1 MRIIFFGTAEF
12 AVGPLKA
19 LANSRHEILCVVTQ
33 PQRKKGRGLKLA
45 KSPVEEFALTKSL
58 EVLEFDDVNSQE
70 ALKQLKGKNPD
81 LFVVAA
87 FGQIMK
93 EETLK
98 IPKLYSINIHAS
110 LLPRYRGASPI
121 QRAIL
126 NGDKKTGITI
136 MAMNSFLDKG
146 DIISV
151 KEVKIEPD
159 DDAAR
164 LSARLSKC
172 ASELVVKT
180 ADKIEAGKVKLTPQ
194 DDKQATY
201 APKLTKED
209 GLIDWNSDAQ
219 DIINKIRACRPWP
232 SAYTYFNKK
241 LLKIIEAE
249 RVLSPQKSEAAPGMV
264 IISSKDELLIACKG
278 SSISIKR
285 LQLEGKKPLETGEFL
300 RGHKIEQGIML
311 G

>member
-12 AVGPLKA
+12 AVGSLKA
-19 LANSRHEILCVVTQ
+19 LASSRHEVVCVVTQ
-33 PQRKKGRGLKLA
+33 PQRKKGRGLKFA
-45 KSPVEEFALTKSL
+45 KSPVEEFVLTKSF
-58 EVLEFDDVNSQE
+58 EVLEFDNVNSEE
-70 ALKQLKGKNPD
+70 ALKTLKDKNAD
-81 LFVVAA
+81 LFVVSA

-98 IPKLYSINIHAS
+98 IPKLYPINIHAS
-110 LLPRYRGASPI
+110 LLPQYRGASPI

-136 MAMNSFLDKG
+136 MAMNNFLDRG

-151 KEVKIEPD
+151 REVKIEPD
-159 DDAAR
+159 DDAIK
-164 LSARLSKC
+164 LSTRLSKC
-172 ASELVVKT
+172 AAELIVKT
-180 ADKIEAGKVKLTPQ
+180 IDKIEAGTVKLTPQ
-194 DDKQATY
+194 NDKQATY

-264 IISSKDELLIACKG
+264 IVSSKDELLIACKN

-285 LQLEGKKPLETGEFL
+285 LQLEGKKPLNTGEFL
-300 RGHKIEQGIML
+300 RGHNIEYGIVL